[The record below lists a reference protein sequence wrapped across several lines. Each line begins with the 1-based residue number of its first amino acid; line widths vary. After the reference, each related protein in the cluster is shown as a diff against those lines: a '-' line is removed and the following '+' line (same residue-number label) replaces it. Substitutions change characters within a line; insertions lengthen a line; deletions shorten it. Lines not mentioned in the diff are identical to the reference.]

1 MRQTSKYEK
10 KFGRVILALAAVVS
24 IAVAYYPHPTR
35 AEDNVRA
42 RVDQLQRE
50 LKDVQLK
57 LKNRETR
64 ARSADKKAPAQD
76 ESLVKWHLSGYA
88 VANFVATDAADQHDT
103 FSGAQFS
110 PIFHFQ
116 YGDLVLF
123 EAEPE
128 LAIEDSQET
137 SLELEY
143 AMIHL
148 MLHDSFTLGAGKFL
162 SPVGQFQERLHPA
175 WINKLPD
182 MPAGFSH
189 HGGIQPASDIGV
201 QARGGIPVGGMTATY
216 VVALGNGPQIGDE
229 GFTQEGFGADNN
241 DNKAVSGR
249 IGFLPVPY
257 FEIGASFEYARV
269 QGWESDNGPA
279 TNANFT
285 LWGVDAAFTRGPWDV
300 RFEYLNGKLGSHYG
314 RAEEADTDGS
324 LIPKTDWEAWY
335 VQAAYQ
341 LSGFTNTRIVRNFEP
356 VVRYGQFT
364 GDGFDEFVEAREY
377 RWNIGLNYH
386 FAPSVI
392 AKGSVEWRDMKA
404 PGAGDE
410 TRYLLQL
417 AYGF

>member
-1 MRQTSKYEK
+1 M
-10 KFGRVILALAAVVS
+10 LALAAVIS

-64 ARSADKKAPAQD
+64 ARSADKKASEQD

-88 VANFVATDAADQHDT
+88 VANFVSTDAKDTHDT
-103 FSGAQFS
+103 FNGVQFS

-128 LAIEDSQET
+128 LAVEDSQET

-143 AMIHL
+143 AQIHL

-182 MPAGFSH
+182 NPAGFTH

-201 QARGGIPVGGMTATY
+201 QARGGIPLGSMTATY
-216 VVALGNGPQIGDE
+216 AVALGNGPQIGDE

-249 IGFLPVPY
+249 VGFLPVPY

-285 LWGVDAAFTRGPWDV
+285 LWGLDAAFTRGPWDV

-314 RAEEADTDGS
+314 RADEADADGS
-324 LIPKTDWEAWY
+324 LIPKTDFEAWY
-335 VQAAYQ
+335 VQAAYE
-341 LSGFTNTRIVRNFEP
+341 LSGFTNTPIVRNFEP
-356 VVRYGQFT
+356 VVRYGEYT
-364 GDGFDEFVEAREY
+364 GDGFDSFLETTEK
-377 RWNIGLNYH
+377 RWNVGLNYH
-386 FAPSVI
+386 FAPSVV
-392 AKGSVEWRDMKA
+392 AKGSVERRDMKA
-404 PGAGDE
+404 PGVDDE